1 MATGGVADQEVSA
14 MDDVWPTLCTVLEN
28 KICTICQ
35 RPLIQGGD
43 VFADSFL
50 VFGRYG
56 SYHNMCFLHD
66 RLVDRLEPDEE
77 QVDIPRE

>member
-1 MATGGVADQEVSA
+1 

-28 KICTICQ
+28 KTCAICQ
-35 RPLIQGGD
+35 RPLIQGGG

-50 VFGRYG
+50 VCGPYG
-56 SYHNMCFLHD
+56 IYHNMCFLRD

-77 QVDIPRE
+77 GVEIPRE